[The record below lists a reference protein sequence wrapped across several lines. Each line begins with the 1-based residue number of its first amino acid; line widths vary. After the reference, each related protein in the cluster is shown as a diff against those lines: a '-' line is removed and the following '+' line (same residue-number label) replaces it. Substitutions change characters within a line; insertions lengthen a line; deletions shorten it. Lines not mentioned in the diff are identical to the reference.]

1 MAKVVKGYIIE
12 PGADLSG
19 ADLSDADLSNTNL
32 NGITSGGIIG
42 TPVLP
47 AYYKLVDGYII
58 GPNVDLNGADLSSA
72 NLIGVTSGGI
82 TGTPALPKGYKLK
95 DGNLIIKFLTVIDA
109 DDDANTLSAT
119 NNSLHGDAF
128 LFHEIDSGLSSNLS
142 ELGEFHIIH
151 DVI

>member
-1 MAKVVKGYIIE
+1 MLKQGYIIG
-12 PGADLSG
+12 PGSDLVNADLHG
-19 ADLSDADLSNTNL
+19 VDLSNLSL
-32 NGITSGGIIG
+32 NGIKSGGITG
-42 TPVLP
+42 NPSLP
-47 AYYKLVDGYII
+47 TSYKLIDGYII

-82 TGTPALPKGYKLK
+82 TGNPALPKGYKLK